1 MKGKINLHTKGT
13 LKDTN
18 KSRLY
23 SCKILKD
30 SSKIW
35 KKLNFLSDIPNLSHI
50 HQLSLT
56 YISALYFTSTKNN
69 ILLLDP
75 SHNENYVL
83 FAPHKTTE
91 NAATF
96 LTFTKNSHLK

>member
-56 YISALYFTSTKNN
+56 YFGHFEAYFCS
-69 ILLLDP
+69 IF
-75 SHNENYVL
+75 HFY
-83 FAPHKTTE
+83 
-91 NAATF
+91 
-96 LTFTKNSHLK
+96 